1 MGGDLTG
8 WAGERYMPRVETDYG
23 KSAERMPF
31 DFTEVIAAIAPRHLF
46 VMAPRHDENFDVAG
60 VRESIA
66 AAEPVYK
73 LFGANRWLRVMY
85 PDCGH
90 DFPYEARQA
99 AYALLDECLTDS
111 AVRSQ
116 R

>member
-1 MGGDLTG
+1 MHFSTVGDL
-8 WAGERYMPRVETDYG
+8 A
-23 KSAERMPF
+23 SASSTVALR
-31 DFTEVIAAIAPRHLF
+31 ANAS
-46 VMAPRHDENFDVAG
+46 PRHDENFDVAG

-73 LFGANRWLRVMY
+73 RFGANRWLRVMY